1 MRYEISDGSM
11 SQSAGAAAIKLRSSS
26 VRLVFTLCGCSE
38 NWLDDLRLYLDKVC
52 KLMSSVRYTEESPRV
67 AMYVKIIFLKEL
79 RYSLLCFFVCIG
91 ENSRNFVKWFAMVEK
106 QQGQTTEPKRERER
120 FTMATINTDSKW
132 KPWKFKPP
140 RCSFTFTWASTFSSG
155 QALFQLQIIRGTGR
169 QRETV
174 IW

>member
-1 MRYEISDGSM
+1 M

-26 VRLVFTLCGCSE
+26 VHLVFTLCGCSE
-38 NWLDDLRLYLDKVC
+38 SLLDDLRLYLDKVC

-79 RYSLLCFFVCIG
+79 RYSLLGFFVCIG

-120 FTMATINTDSKW
+120 FTMATINTNSK
-132 KPWKFKPP
+132 
-140 RCSFTFTWASTFSSG
+140 
-155 QALFQLQIIRGTGR
+155 
-169 QRETV
+169 
-174 IW
+174 

>member
-1 MRYEISDGSM
+1 M

-38 NWLDDLRLYLDKVC
+38 SLLDDLRLYLVC

-79 RYSLLCFFVCIG
+79 RYSLLGFFVCIG

-106 QQGQTTEPKRERER
+106 QQGQTTEPKCERER
-120 FTMATINTDSKW
+120 FTMATINTDSK
-132 KPWKFKPP
+132 
-140 RCSFTFTWASTFSSG
+140 
-155 QALFQLQIIRGTGR
+155 
-169 QRETV
+169 
-174 IW
+174 

>member
-1 MRYEISDGSM
+1 MNLAVSYFFQWTKSKLLFTLNVYIKCQKQNEIDGSM
-11 SQSAGAAAIKLRSSS
+11 SQSAGAAAIKLRWSS

-38 NWLDDLRLYLDKVC
+38 SLLDDLRLYLVC

-79 RYSLLCFFVCIG
+79 RYSLLGFFVCIG

-120 FTMATINTDSKW
+120 FTMATINTNSK
-132 KPWKFKPP
+132 
-140 RCSFTFTWASTFSSG
+140 
-155 QALFQLQIIRGTGR
+155 
-169 QRETV
+169 
-174 IW
+174 

>member
-1 MRYEISDGSM
+1 M

-26 VRLVFTLCGCSE
+26 VRLVFTLCGCNESL
-38 NWLDDLRLYLDKVC
+38 LDDLRLYLVC

-79 RYSLLCFFVCIG
+79 RYSLLGFFVCIG

-120 FTMATINTDSKW
+120 FTMATINTNSK
-132 KPWKFKPP
+132 
-140 RCSFTFTWASTFSSG
+140 
-155 QALFQLQIIRGTGR
+155 
-169 QRETV
+169 
-174 IW
+174 

>member
-1 MRYEISDGSM
+1 MH
-11 SQSAGAAAIKLRSSS
+11 
-26 VRLVFTLCGCSE
+26 LVFTLCGCSE
-38 NWLDDLRLYLDKVC
+38 SLLDDLRLYLDKVC
-52 KLMSSVRYTEESPRV
+52 KLMTSVRYTEESPRV

-79 RYSLLCFFVCIG
+79 RYSLLGFFVCIG

-120 FTMATINTDSKW
+120 FTMATINTNSKW
-132 KPWKFKPP
+132 QPWKFKPL
-140 RCSFTFTWASTFSSG
+140 RCSFTFTWASTFGSG
-155 QALFQLQIIRGTGR
+155 LPLFQLQIIRGTGR

>member
-1 MRYEISDGSM
+1 M

-38 NWLDDLRLYLDKVC
+38 SLLDDLRLYLVC

-79 RYSLLCFFVCIG
+79 RYSLLGFFVCIG

-120 FTMATINTDSKW
+120 FTMATINTNSKW
-132 KPWKFKPP
+132 QPWKFKPLP
-140 RCSFTFTWASTFSSG
+140 CSFTFTWASTFGSG
-155 QALFQLQIIRGTGR
+155 QALFQLQITRDTGR

>member
-1 MRYEISDGSM
+1 M
-11 SQSAGAAAIKLRSSS
+11 SQSAAAKKLRSSS

-38 NWLDDLRLYLDKVC
+38 SLLDDLRLYLVC

-79 RYSLLCFFVCIG
+79 RYSLLGFFVCIG

-120 FTMATINTDSKW
+120 FTMATINTNSK
-132 KPWKFKPP
+132 
-140 RCSFTFTWASTFSSG
+140 
-155 QALFQLQIIRGTGR
+155 
-169 QRETV
+169 
-174 IW
+174 

>member
-1 MRYEISDGSM
+1 M
-11 SQSAGAAAIKLRSSS
+11 SQSAGAAAIKLRWSS

-38 NWLDDLRLYLDKVC
+38 SLLDDLRLYLVC

-79 RYSLLCFFVCIG
+79 RYSLLGFFVCIG

-120 FTMATINTDSKW
+120 FTMATINTNSK
-132 KPWKFKPP
+132 
-140 RCSFTFTWASTFSSG
+140 
-155 QALFQLQIIRGTGR
+155 
-169 QRETV
+169 
-174 IW
+174 